1 MKHQRNM
8 ARKLT
13 RADITDN
20 IVIIKINKSYREGMS
35 EQDLYDITRGCWKR
49 RISSVKEAEFALA
62 VVNGIVKEVYSIES
76 WLPAEKVIRETI
88 PYNEKTDAGRIAFQG
103 TVAKENV
110 RMKYLN
116 CSVAELFKR
125 GEVNPVKVF
134 RNSEEQNEQ
143 K

>member
-1 MKHQRNM
+1 MKHQRNIV
-8 ARKLT
+8 RKLT

-49 RISSVKEAEFALA
+49 SLSSVKESEFALA
-62 VVNGIVKEVYSIES
+62 VVNGVVKEVYKIDT
-76 WLPAEKVIRETI
+76 WFPAEKLIRETI

-103 TVAKENV
+103 SVAVENV

-116 CSVAELFKR
+116 CSVSELFKR
-125 GEVNPVKVF
+125 GEANPVKVI
-134 RNSEEQNEQ
+134 RNSME
-143 K
+143 